1 MACCPV
7 SLDSYGQNHDNS
19 RLFSNRIPRGTAVA
33 NTVQAKKRARQAEA
47 HRARNTAQ
55 RSAMRT
61 QIKKVLK
68 AVETKDKAGAQLA
81 FRDAAAALDSSA
93 KKGLVHK
100 NNAARQKSQLNKRV
114 RALA

>member
-1 MACCPV
+1 
-7 SLDSYGQNHDNS
+7 
-19 RLFSNRIPRGTAVA
+19 
-33 NTVQAKKRARQAEA
+33 
-47 HRARNTAQ
+47 
-55 RSAMRT
+55 MRT

-81 FRDAAAALDSSA
+81 LREASSALDSSA

>member
-1 MACCPV
+1 M
-7 SLDSYGQNHDNS
+7 
-19 RLFSNRIPRGTAVA
+19 A
-33 NTVQAKKRARQAEA
+33 NTAQAKKRARQAEV

-68 AVETKDKAGAQLA
+68 AVEANDKAGAQLA
-81 FRDAAAALDSSA
+81 FREAASVLDSSA

-100 NNAARQKSQLNKRV
+100 NNAARHKSNLNKRV